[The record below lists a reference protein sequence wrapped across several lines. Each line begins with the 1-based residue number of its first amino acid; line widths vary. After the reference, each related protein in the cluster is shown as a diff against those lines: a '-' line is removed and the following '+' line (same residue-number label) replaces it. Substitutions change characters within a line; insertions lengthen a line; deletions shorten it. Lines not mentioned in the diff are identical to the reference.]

1 VSTTEEGSS
10 RYHCFSILDIQSY
23 RLVWRN
29 DDSYTVLPR
38 RLSFESS
45 PVSIGLWS
53 PPDLGPSM
61 ARLVGRLNG
70 PETRRILRPDRML
83 GVLPTVSPVYMIN
96 IKSFSSILQ
105 FDTQRYLTY
114 KLIVLRSLSLL
125 PFQITFFI
133 AASRLF

>member
-1 VSTTEEGSS
+1 
-10 RYHCFSILDIQSY
+10 
-23 RLVWRN
+23 
-29 DDSYTVLPR
+29 
-38 RLSFESS
+38 
-45 PVSIGLWS
+45 
-53 PPDLGPSM
+53 M
-61 ARLVGRLNG
+61 ARLVDRLNG

-83 GVLPTVSPVYMIN
+83 GVLPTVSSVYMIN

-125 PFQITFFI
+125 PLQTTFFI